1 MRHPSRI
8 ILATLC
14 LVFVAASFLSL
25 PPALAA
31 TREEIDQGVDLA
43 LKSLYASTP
52 AAKALG
58 EKARGIVVFPSVLK
72 AGLVVGGQGG
82 DGALMKH
89 GKTVAYYNT
98 AAVSVGLQA
107 GAQEYG
113 YALFFMSDAVM
124 KDFETSKGFEIG
136 VGPSVVF
143 VDEGAARDVNTL
155 TGKADV
161 FAFIFGQKGL
171 MAGIGIQGSKITKIK
186 R

>member
-1 MRHPSRI
+1 MHDLSRVI
-8 ILATLC
+8 RATLC
-14 LVFVAASFLSL
+14 VALVAVSFLSL
-25 PPALAA
+25 RPAFAA
-31 TREEIDQGVDLA
+31 TREEIDQGVDSA

-58 EKARGIVVFPSVLK
+58 EKARGILVFPAVLK
-72 AGLVVGGQGG
+72 AGLVLGGQGG
-82 DGALMKH
+82 DGALIKH
-89 GKTVAYYNT
+89 GRKVAYYNT

-107 GAQEYG
+107 GAQEFG

-124 KDFETSKGFEIG
+124 KDFETSKGYEIG

-143 VDEGAARDVNTL
+143 VDEGAAKDVNTL

>member
-1 MRHPSRI
+1 MRSPNRVI
-8 ILATLC
+8 RATLC
-14 LVFVAASFLSL
+14 LALVAVSFLSL
-25 PPALAA
+25 RPALAA
-31 TREEIDQGVDLA
+31 TREEIDRGVDSA

-58 EKARGIVVFPSVLK
+58 EKAKGILVFPSVLK

-89 GKTVAYYNT
+89 GRKVAYYNT

-107 GAQEYG
+107 GAQEFG

-124 KDFETSKGFEIG
+124 KDFERSKGFEIG

-171 MAGIGIQGSKITKIK
+171 MAGVGIQGSKITKIK